1 MKREVR
7 DKKEKLFKQTLDLK
21 KLYWKNSLSYEKG
34 TKIREEQSK
43 VYDKWNFY
51 QNMIKAEEKIKCKNN
66 EK

>member
-7 DKKEKLFKQTLDLK
+7 DKREKLFKETLNLK
-21 KLYWKNSLSYEKG
+21 KLYWQNSFSYEKG
-34 TKIREEQSK
+34 TKIRKEQSK

-51 QNMIKAEEKIKCKNN
+51 KNMIKAEEKIKCKNN